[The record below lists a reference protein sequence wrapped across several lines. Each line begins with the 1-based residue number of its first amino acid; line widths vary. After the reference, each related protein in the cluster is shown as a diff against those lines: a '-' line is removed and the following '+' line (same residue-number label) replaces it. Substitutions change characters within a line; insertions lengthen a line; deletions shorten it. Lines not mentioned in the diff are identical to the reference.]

1 MKTPRRPAKKRYP
14 LIGKVVLIT
23 GAGRG
28 LGAATANTLA
38 QRGAHVVVADID
50 QLSAQ
55 RVVATLPHARGL
67 ALTCDV
73 TQPDSVHEA
82 VARTIEEFG
91 GIDVVIANAGIMGRG
106 ATMRALEP
114 ADVGQV
120 MSVNVAGV
128 VNTVSAAMESVISRR
143 GQIVLI
149 SSVFAFLNGA
159 GVVPYAM
166 SKAAVEQLGRG
177 LSVELARHGASTLTA
192 YFSLIDTDMIRT
204 GLDANPHALALMG
217 ALPEFVGQ
225 RIQPHTAATAIVDGI
240 QGRKSAIMIPKRWSP
255 IAALRGVAGPLV
267 DSKLARHAGVQD
279 ALAHMDQARLTRQ
292 PTNPPTSP

>member
-1 MKTPRRPAKKRYP
+1 MKTPRRPGKKRYP
-14 LIGKVVLIT
+14 LAGKVVLIT

-28 LGAATANTLA
+28 LGAATATTLA

-73 TQPDSVHEA
+73 TRLDSVHDA
-82 VARTIEEFG
+82 VTRTIEEFG

-114 ADVGQV
+114 TEVGQV

-128 VNTVSAAMESVISRR
+128 VNTVSAAMEAVIRRR

-159 GVVPYAM
+159 GVIPYAM

-177 LSVELARHGASTLTA
+177 LNVELARHGASTMTA

-204 GLDANPHALALMG
+204 GLDADPHAQALMG
-217 ALPEFVGQ
+217 AMPEFVGK

-240 QGRKSAIMIPKRWSP
+240 EGRKNAVMIPKRWSP

-267 DSKLARHAGVQD
+267 DSKLARHTGVQD
-279 ALAHMDQARLTRQ
+279 ALAHMDNARLTRQ
-292 PTNPPTSP
+292 PTSTPTSP

>member
-1 MKTPRRPAKKRYP
+1 MRTPTWPGKKRYP
-14 LIGKVVLIT
+14 VKGKVVLIT

-28 LGAATANTLA
+28 LGAATASTLA

-50 QLSAQ
+50 QDSAQ
-55 RVVATLPHARGL
+55 RVVATLPNARGL

-73 TQPDSVHEA
+73 TQPDSVTEA
-82 VARTIEEFG
+82 VSRTTDEFG

-106 ATMRALEP
+106 ATMRALGPGE
-114 ADVGQV
+114 VRQV

-159 GVVPYAM
+159 GVIPYAM

-177 LSVELARHGASTLTA
+177 LNVELARHGASTMTA
-192 YFSLIDTDMIRT
+192 YFSLIDTDMIRS
-204 GLDANPHALALMG
+204 GLDADPHAQALMG
-217 ALPEFVGQ
+217 AMPEFVGK
-225 RIQPHTAATAIVDGI
+225 RIAPEAAATAIVDGI
-240 QGRKSAIMIPKRWSP
+240 EGRKSAIMIPKHWSP
-255 IAALRGVAGPLV
+255 ISALRGVAGPLV
-267 DSKLARHAGVQD
+267 DMRLARDAGVQD
-279 ALAHMDQARLTRQ
+279 ALARMDKAR
-292 PTNPPTSP
+292 

>member
-1 MKTPRRPAKKRYP
+1 MRTPTWPGKKRYP
-14 LIGKVVLIT
+14 VKGKVVLIT

-28 LGAATANTLA
+28 LGAATASTLA

-50 QLSAQ
+50 QDSAQ
-55 RVVATLPHARGL
+55 RVVATLPNARGL

-73 TQPDSVHEA
+73 TQPDSVTEA
-82 VARTIEEFG
+82 VSRTTDEFG

-106 ATMRALEP
+106 ATMRALGPGE
-114 ADVGQV
+114 VGQV

-159 GVVPYAM
+159 GVIPYAM

-177 LSVELARHGASTLTA
+177 LNVELARHGASTMTA
-192 YFSLIDTDMIRT
+192 YFSLIDTDMIRS
-204 GLDANPHALALMG
+204 GLDADPHAQALVG
-217 ALPEFVGQ
+217 AMPEFVGK
-225 RIQPHTAATAIVDGI
+225 RIAPEAAATAIVDGI
-240 QGRKSAIMIPKRWSP
+240 EGRKSAIMIPKHWSP
-255 IAALRGVAGPLV
+255 ISALRGVAGPLV
-267 DSKLARHAGVQD
+267 DTRLARDAGVQD
-279 ALAHMDQARLTRQ
+279 ALARMDKAR
-292 PTNPPTSP
+292 